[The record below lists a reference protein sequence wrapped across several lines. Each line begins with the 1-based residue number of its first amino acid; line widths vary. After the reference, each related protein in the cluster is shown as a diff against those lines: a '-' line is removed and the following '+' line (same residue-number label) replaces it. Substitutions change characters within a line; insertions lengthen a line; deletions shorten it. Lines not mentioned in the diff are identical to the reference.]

1 MSTIRLFYGRDTA
14 DMVRRI
20 RDAAERAS
28 GCLGC
33 PSTHPH
39 VSRLEV
45 RETVLEDEV
54 IEAIVDLIEKQHDG
68 VDTVNLDDCGA
79 YLNKQ
84 AVQMARA
91 LGQCKVVRLSEP
103 TFLTNFFLESF
114 LVSATR
120 LKNLRIQ
127 DRFLTDQIEALAKG
141 LTMNKTL
148 EDLDLSRSRL
158 LEDST
163 SILAGGL
170 EQNTSL
176 LKLKLKSLKLSDDGF
191 EQLLLSLMFHPTL
204 QELDLSF
211 NHCRDMTSV
220 ANYLRSNNHLQ
231 VLNIGYQ
238 NMWQAAHLDVSELAS
253 ALMENTSLKR
263 LSLARCKL
271 SDDDAIILAGALRHN
286 STLKHLD
293 VRENHFTDIGI
304 EALAFAISDKAEGYG
319 EGNNDSR
326 CGLRKISVAKN
337 PFGRAGT
344 LALLQAVE
352 TNWNLFHVDIT
363 KYPHPESTIVGK
375 IRYYTAL
382 NRGGRRLLVANLPSS
397 IWPFILKRIWSLDW
411 CDDDDNDRDVDDF
424 NQDSSKESAIDSR
437 AFDVTFYMLRNRSP
451 SFE

>member
-20 RDAAERAS
+20 RDAAERAE
-28 GCLGC
+28 GKLGC

-54 IEAIVDLIEKQHDG
+54 IEAIVDLIEKQQNG

-91 LGQCKVVRLSEP
+91 LGQCKDVRLSEP

-120 LKNLRIQ
+120 LRSLRIQ

-141 LTMNKTL
+141 LTMNKSL

-176 LKLKLKSLKLSDDGF
+176 LKLKLRHLKLSDDGF
-191 EQLLLSLMFHPTL
+191 EQLLLSLMFHQTL

-220 ANYLRSNNHLQ
+220 ANFLRSNNHLQ
-231 VLNIGYQ
+231 ALNIGYQ
-238 NMWQAAHLDVSELAS
+238 NMWQAAHLDVSQLAS

-286 STLKHLD
+286 STLEHLD

-304 EALAFAISDKAEGYG
+304 EALACAISEKEEGDE
-319 EGNNDSR
+319 EGNNNSK

-337 PFGRAGT
+337 PFGTLGT
-344 LALLQAVE
+344 LALLQAAE
-352 TNWNLFHVDIT
+352 TNMNLYHVDIT
-363 KYPHPESTIVGK
+363 KYPRPESTIVEK
-375 IRYYTAL
+375 IRFYTAL
-382 NRGGRRLLVANLPSS
+382 NRGGRRLLVANLPLS
-397 IWPFILKRIWSLDW
+397 IWPLVLKRIGSLDW
-411 CDDDDNDRDVDDF
+411 YDDDDNGGDVDGFD
-424 NQDSSKESAIDSR
+424 QGCSKESAIDSR
-437 AFDVTFYMLRNRSP
+437 AFDVTYYMLRNRPPAS
-451 SFE
+451 E